1 MFERFLICVLFASN
15 CVLNVFI
22 CLIFLRSLRFLFVTL
37 FFALSLALLLLWE
50 SENTHL
56 YFSACLFSASPNL
69 SIILLNWAIL
79 AWMFVAISFTFVIVT
94 SVFTTGVERAGL
106 LVQFSFRVDVF
117 STFGRFDFLSSTR
130 A

>member
-1 MFERFLICVLFASN
+1 MFNR
-15 CVLNVFI
+15 FI
-22 CLIFLRSLRFLFVTL
+22 CWIFLRSFVL
-37 FFALSLALLLLWE
+37 SLCYVFFALSLALLLLWE

-69 SIILLNWAIL
+69 SISLLNWAIL
-79 AWMFVAISFTFVIVT
+79 AWMFVEFSFTFVIVT
-94 SVFTTGVERAGL
+94 SVFTTGVEHAAFIF
-106 LVQFSFRVDVF
+106 FSFRVDVF